1 MEEKDISTRLLEAV
15 EKTAA
20 RMGLNVEDCKANM
33 LLAYVEELT
42 RWNKAYNLVGRKL
55 GAQGIVDLCV
65 DAITP
70 LCFKELIAPQKEVVD
85 IGSGAGMPG
94 IPLYI
99 LAGPFPLTLV
109 ESQRKKITFL
119 QHVRRK
125 LGLEGIRIYPGRAET
140 MCREEDHLNAYETA
154 FARAVA
160 DPPRILKLASPI
172 LCDGGRLVI
181 FVGEKDAEGLRR
193 SSTLLEA
200 RGFKLQ
206 TTRSTKRFTS
216 RDNHLALLIKMAK

>member
-1 MEEKDISTRLLEAV
+1 MEDKYISTRLLEAV

-20 RMGLNVEDCKANM
+20 RMDFIVEDSRART
-33 LLAYVEELT
+33 LLSYVEELT
-42 RWNKAYNLVGRKL
+42 RWNRAYNLVGRKI
-55 GAQGIVDLCV
+55 GAQGIIDLCV

-70 LCFKELIAPQKEVVD
+70 LCIRGLLSPQKEVVD

-119 QHVRRK
+119 RHIRRK
-125 LGLEGIRIYPGRAET
+125 LGLEGIRIYPGRAEA
-140 MCREEDHLNAYETA
+140 MCREEDQLNAYETA

-172 LCDGGRLVI
+172 LCDGGQLVI
-181 FVGEKDAEGLRR
+181 FVGEKDVEALRR
-193 SSTLLEA
+193 SSALLEA
-200 RGFKLQ
+200 GGFKLQ
-206 TTRSTKRFTS
+206 ATRSTKRLTS
-216 RDNHLALLIKMAK
+216 RDNHLAILIKMAK